1 MTRESF
7 YTKGYADNYAE
18 FDEPVELESTP
29 QTRTVF
35 QGHISDK
42 GVGGDI
48 VRYKLDKDGRNEPI
62 KQDFRNIDAGDGVK
76 IRLSSAA
83 IIELLNAILKFD
95 KIRSDGG
102 IAKGIQKYDLVGQ
115 GDLVISDKNVAEA
128 VTSMLKND
136 VVTNFWLTLSSKSPD
151 MATALA
157 DSRIQQMR
165 RESLAKFQELMLND
179 KTSEADW
186 QAFFE
191 ANKWVFGLG
200 LRYQILKVNQTQ
212 PHYGGEAVDGKGDQ
226 RGDFLTHSQAKAKYT
241 CLVEIKKHSTDLLGK
256 RYRNGAYSASEE
268 LSGAIAQVQANC
280 AKWEIEGS
288 RSDENRDKMGDVH
301 TVQPKGLVVI
311 GNTAELEDDREKWSS
326 FERFRRNT
334 LNPEIITFDELL
346 ERAKFIVDGDQD
358 DANNAGEDNEN
369 VDTTS
374 DEIAL
379 DNLPF

>member
-1 MTRESF
+1 MAKEDF
-7 YTKGYADNYAE
+7 YTTGYAKNYAE
-18 FDEPVELESTP
+18 FEPVELDSTA

-35 QGHISDK
+35 EGHMSDK
-42 GVGGDI
+42 GIGGNI
-48 VRYKLDKDGRNEPI
+48 VRYKLGKDGKVEPI
-62 KQDFRNIDAGDGVK
+62 KQDFKNIEAGDGVK
-76 IRLSSAA
+76 IKLSNSAVA
-83 IIELLNAILKFD
+83 KLVDSISKFD
-95 KIRSDGG
+95 KIHSEGG
-102 IAKGIQKYDLVGQ
+102 ITTGTKKYSLVGQ
-115 GDLVISDKNVAEA
+115 NDLVISDENIAKAVQSMLENDA
-128 VTSMLKND
+128 VTH
-136 VVTNFWLTLSSKSPD
+136 FWSTLSSESPD
-151 MATALA
+151 TATALA

-165 RESLAKFQELMLND
+165 RESLAKFQELMIND

-200 LRYQILKVNQTQ
+200 LRYQILKINQAQ

-241 CLVEIKKHSTDLLGK
+241 CLVEIKKHTTELLGK
-256 RYRNGAYSASEE
+256 KYRNGAYSASEE
-268 LSGAIAQVQANC
+268 LSGAVAQVQANC

-288 RSDENRDKMGDVH
+288 RSDENRDKMGDIH

-346 ERAKFIVDGDQD
+346 ERARFIVDGDKED
-358 DANNAGEDNEN
+358 TSYANETKEKTDMI
-369 VDTTS
+369 S
-374 DEIAL
+374 DVIDL